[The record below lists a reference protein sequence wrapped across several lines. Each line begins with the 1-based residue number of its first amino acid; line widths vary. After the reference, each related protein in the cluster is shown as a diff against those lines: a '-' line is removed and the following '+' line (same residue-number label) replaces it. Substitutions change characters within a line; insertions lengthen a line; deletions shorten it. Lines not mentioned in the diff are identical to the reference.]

1 MPPGLAGPSGQA
13 ARFHRSP
20 AWAHRWPFRPR
31 EAAPSSPPRIP
42 RERSPLGWLAV
53 GIALLALGGAA
64 ALSEWGAMHLELSQ
78 FLAMALATLGVGLLV
93 GAWRGRARWLILP
106 GILLI
111 PLVLG
116 ASLIDVPIRGGFGN
130 RYISPL
136 SVAELDRAYQ
146 LSAGDLV
153 IDLTSLRV
161 GPGDV
166 AIDAT
171 VAAGR
176 ISVVVPQGISV
187 VVRAHA
193 GAGRVALFGQAD
205 QGIRIDVVRTSAT
218 PGSLENVILNLR
230 TGIGEVIVYRAFGTG
245 G

>member
-1 MPPGLAGPSGQA
+1 M
-13 ARFHRSP
+13 
-20 AWAHRWPFRPR
+20 
-31 EAAPSSPPRIP
+31 
-42 RERSPLGWLAV
+42 

-64 ALSEWGAMHLELSQ
+64 ALSEWGAIHLELSQ
-78 FLAMALATLGVGLLV
+78 FLALALAILGVGLLV
-93 GAWRGRARWLILP
+93 GVWRGRARWLILP

-130 RYISPL
+130 CYISPL
-136 SVAELDRAYQ
+136 SVAEIDRTYQ

-153 IDLTSLRV
+153 IDLTSLRF
-161 GPGDV
+161 GPGEV
-166 AIDAT
+166 VIDAT

-176 ISVVVPQGISV
+176 ISVVVPQGISI

-218 PGSLENVILNLR
+218 PGSLENLILNLR